1 MSSSVDEGQ
10 TVLQAA
16 SSGPVT
22 IVATRVRDSKLRKPM
37 DRIDVNQARVMG
49 FVTAAGEG

>member
-1 MSSSVDEGQ
+1 MSASVGKGQ
-10 TVLQAA
+10 AVLEAA
-16 SSGPVT
+16 SSGPVA
-22 IVATRVRDSKLRKPM
+22 IVATQVRDSRLRKPM